1 MYGILSQAEGKLS
14 VNVQVSGLLRGGVN
28 KEYQRIEEEAFS
40 NNLIFRGGKKM
51 TKAELVAK
59 IAGEGGIT
67 KAQAEKAVDGF
78 VTAVSGALA
87 GGDKITLVGFGTF
100 SVGARSQREG
110 RNPRTGEKIKIPAS
124 KVVKFKAGKTLSEK
138 VK

>member
-1 MYGILSQAEGKLS
+1 
-14 VNVQVSGLLRGGVN
+14 
-28 KEYQRIEEEAFS
+28 
-40 NNLIFRGGKKM
+40 M
-51 TKAELVAK
+51 TKAELVGK
-59 IAGEGGIT
+59 IASEGGIT
-67 KAQAEKAVDGF
+67 NSQAEKAVDGF
-78 VTAVSGALA
+78 VAAVSGALA

-100 SVGARSQREG
+100 SVGSRSQREG